1 MPELRKIITLIDFDE
16 KAGQW
21 LAICG
26 SPDCPNTG
34 EFARSDGSTPEEHD
48 MVWLTGV
55 RHEEHF
61 HDGDGQLDY
70 DALISVRPYP
80 VPRVTRG

>member
-1 MPELRKIITLIDFDE
+1 
-16 KAGQW
+16 
-21 LAICG
+21 
-26 SPDCPNTG
+26 
-34 EFARSDGSTPEEHD
+34 